1 MSETIIDYDKTN
13 KYLPETLRQF
23 VGTADRIVHQD
34 FAQFMPFYS
43 GVELSAVFNNK
54 MAAEFAGGFTNLNYQ
69 YLRSGTAP
77 QLLKTF
83 VRKAVG
89 QVWYQAE
96 EENEV
101 VFNDY
106 LERNYF
112 SNNLKKATK
121 EAAMTGRSI
130 MVVYPK
136 EENVE
141 IATYNLFRHRIV
153 FDSKM
158 NVKEAW
164 IYINR
169 IDNKDSYSNVI
180 CEHRYYGKVDKKPY
194 QKFTLYQ
201 FDSRAANKA
210 TPTEVAD
217 EYIPKN
223 ILETYPDIEF
233 NVAKKLEYPSIG
245 VYDIPYTLDNSKFI
259 DVEIPESMFVDALD
273 TGVCLDSSITGKE
286 VDKEIGRGRILY
298 PDFEQV
304 SRSAAFADASMVGN
318 RVMVNLTNK
327 NQSPIMTPYPSR
339 SMEDSKPINTQF
351 DLRSDQWIQQ
361 ISDDTARLC
370 ANIGMTVLDYDPR
383 LLQAG
388 QRTDDEINAMTD
400 ITANTVK
407 GFREIIEGKVNALLT
422 DVATF
427 FKLNVKVSIR
437 WSMASILNPSKNTDL
452 IIRQLGAGLIS
463 RKEAIRRANPDLNEK
478 EVDDLYKEVVAEQ
491 GAMATENAF
500 NNF

>member
-1 MSETIIDYDKTN
+1 M
-13 KYLPETLRQF
+13 
-23 VGTADRIVHQD
+23 AD
-34 FAQFMPFYS
+34 
-43 GVELSAVFNNK
+43 
-54 MAAEFAGGFTNLNYQ
+54 T
-69 YLRSGTAP
+69 
-77 QLLKTF
+77 
-83 VRKAVG
+83 
-89 QVWYQAE
+89 
-96 EENEV
+96 
-101 VFNDY
+101 
-106 LERNYF
+106 
-112 SNNLKKATK
+112 
-121 EAAMTGRSI
+121 
-130 MVVYPK
+130 
-136 EENVE
+136 
-141 IATYNLFRHRIV
+141 
-153 FDSKM
+153 
-158 NVKEAW
+158 
-164 IYINR
+164 
-169 IDNKDSYSNVI
+169 
-180 CEHRYYGKVDKKPY
+180 
-194 QKFTLYQ
+194 
-201 FDSRAANKA
+201 
-210 TPTEVAD
+210 
-217 EYIPKN
+217 YIPKN

-383 LLQAG
+383 LLQVG
-388 QRTDDEINAMTD
+388 QRTDDEINSMTD

-407 GFREIIEGKVNALLT
+407 GFREINEAKINALLT
-422 DVATF
+422 DVATY

-437 WSMASILNPSKNTDL
+437 WSMASILNPSKNTEL

-478 EVDDLYKEVVAEQ
+478 EIDDLYKEVVAEQ

>member
-1 MSETIIDYDKTN
+1 MSETILDYDKTN

-136 EENVE
+136 EEKVE

-210 TPTEVAD
+210 TPQEVAD

-298 PDFEQV
+298 PDFEQGNIGV
-304 SRSAAFADASMVGN
+304 MDPSMMGS
-318 RVMVNLTNK
+318 RVMRSLSMQ

-407 GFREIIEGKVNALLT
+407 GFREINEAKINALLT
-422 DVATF
+422 DVATY

-478 EVDDLYKEVVAEQ
+478 EVDDLYKAVEAER

-500 NNF
+500 NNI